1 MIQNLSPN
9 NAEYRMLKTLS
20 RIFVLAWST
29 VIQIFYNPM
38 KICRLSVL
46 LLVLLPLLSLALNI
60 WPIVQI
66 ADAELISFDNSSMN
80 ISVKFDDLFG
90 LFKGN
95 TLNLQNPFEHQ
106 IEIDAKQIFPNETL
120 KREIISKSGPS
131 EFTMPYLKYNLLG
144 FNISA
149 TDIRVK
155 ANATQ
160 ISGGESDQSKKTRI
174 DFPVMLANNVNVSN
188 KATSQSYHNVDLSS
202 IYAIYDP
209 KTDKFTFHVPFSI
222 AAKYLLKGS

>member
-1 MIQNLSPN
+1 M
-9 NAEYRMLKTLS
+9 
-20 RIFVLAWST
+20 RICSL
-29 VIQIFYNPM
+29 
-38 KICRLSVL
+38 LVL
-46 LLVLLPLLSLALNI
+46 LLLLLPLLSLTHSI
-60 WPIVQI
+60 WPTVQI
-66 ADAELISFDNSSMN
+66 ADAQLISFDNRSMN

-95 TLNLQNPFEHQ
+95 TLNFQNPFEHQ

-131 EFTMPYLKYNLLG
+131 EFTMPYLNYNLLG

-155 ANATQ
+155 ANSTQ
-160 ISGGESDQSKKTRI
+160 MSDGESDQSKKTRI

-188 KATSQSYHNVDLSS
+188 KATNQSFHNVDLSS

-209 KTDKFTFHVPFSI
+209 KTDKFTFHIPFSI